1 MIDDWNKQFCLISE
15 WLTQFCCHIVEADF
29 VVYSRIGVVRV
40 PCKKF
45 VTQQTQAFVFTT
57 YLELFY
63 FFALLRLLRG
73 TTMEKTYLNI
83 HFSNREKEL
92 QQIVKLWVLLHTQ
105 TWTDDTCEFSDS
117 PLSTACSFSRLRIS
131 GLAALMSIF
140 RLEVG
145 VQGSLDGASRP
156 LVGVVRGPMLL
167 WLSSDEASDAEA
179 LFEFFS
185 GVCGST
191 KTCLC
196 YIENTKVHH
205 GHNHT
210 YFSKNAYFM

>member
-1 MIDDWNKQFCLISE
+1 MPHRRGWFCCLQQDWGSLGTLQEIWNTANPGFCLYDLS
-15 WLTQFCCHIVEADF
+15 
-29 VVYSRIGVVRV
+29 G
-40 PCKKF
+40 
-45 VTQQTQAFVFTT
+45 AF
-57 YLELFY
+57 LLLPL
-63 FFALLRLLRG
+63 ALAPVWHDNG
-73 TTMEKTYLNI
+73 KHTK
-83 HFSNREKEL
+83 HFSNAEAEL
-92 QQIVKLWVLLHTQ
+92 QQIVRLWVRLHTQ
-105 TWTDDTCEFSDS
+105 TCTDDTCEFSDS

-156 LVGVVRGPMLL
+156 LVGVVSGAMLL

-191 KTCLC
+191 KTCPW
-196 YIENTKVHH
+196 K
-205 GHNHT
+205 HNR
-210 YFSKNAYFM
+210 SSWS